1 MRKTLIALFLA
12 FGVAPTPDVAAQ
24 QPVTKAN
31 YALAEQ
37 FSPAKIDRM
46 VYSTEVSPHWFR
58 DSDRFWYSYR
68 TSEGVKYYL
77 VDPVA
82 RTKRE
87 LFDLA
92 DLAARITEITGDPF
106 DSQHL
111 PLAKLELK
119 DDKYLTFEIRSTLD
133 EEKKEEEKDDK
144 KKGDRK
150 KPGKKIFRFRYDLA
164 SAALAD
170 ITSEEKEKEYPQWA
184 SISPDGEWAVYCKRY
199 DLYYMDRENLLK
211 VMKDEK
217 DSTVMEHRLTTDG
230 ERRFSYGYTAY
241 DPYATDEE
249 IDKRTGAGI
258 VWSPDSRRFALVRND
273 SRKIKDLWVIDVLA
287 QPRPKLET
295 YQYQMPGEEGPVA
308 SLYLFDFANKTSRV
322 IRAGAFKEQTVE
334 IQRKA
339 RTHADRYEKPAKR
352 LWLGDD
358 KTFYFT
364 RTSRDLKRIDLCAV
378 DVDAD
383 SCRTVVAEK
392 MNTSIENRAPRL
404 VNGGSELLHWSER
417 NGWAHLYRYTADGRL
432 LNALT
437 RGEWHVDQIL
447 GADDKTQTV
456 YFTAN
461 GREEGNPYYTY
472 VYSVRYDGTGLKLLC
487 DVDLEH
493 GISLAD
499 DTRFFVDNS
508 SRVDTTP
515 STVLRNSLGQK
526 VMDLET
532 ADFSQLLKTGYRFPE
547 RFTVKAGDGVTDLYG
562 VMYKPF
568 DFDSTRCYPIIEYV
582 YPGPQTE
589 AVNTAWN
596 RSMNRVD
603 RLAQLGFV
611 VITVGNRGGH
621 PSRSKWYHNYGYGN
635 LRDYGLEDKKVAV
648 QQLAARHN
656 FIDGERVGITGHSGG
671 GFMSTAAILK
681 YPDFFKVAVS
691 CAGNH
696 DNSIY
701 NRWWS
706 EKHHGVKEVVGDKGD
721 TTFLY
726 SIANNQQ
733 LARNLKGRLLLVTG
747 DIDNNVHPGN
757 TMRVVNALIRANK
770 RFDMLVLPGQRHGF
784 GDMNEYYFWR
794 MADYFSE
801 HLLGDS
807 QKSVDIPQLNN
818 D

>member
-1 MRKTLIALFLA
+1 MKKIFLTVSMALCAAGMTHDL
-12 FGVAPTPDVAAQ
+12 AAQ
-24 QPVTKAN
+24 TPHHRAN

-37 FSPAKIDRM
+37 FSPAKINRM
-46 VYSTEVSPHWFR
+46 VYSTEVVPNWFR

-68 TSEGVKYYL
+68 TAEGIGYYL

-82 RTKRE
+82 RTKRP

-111 PLAKLELK
+111 PMNKLELEE
-119 DDKYLTFEIRSTLD
+119 DKYFTFEVPTTL
-133 EEKKEEEKDDK
+133 EEEKTDEKTGK
-144 KKGDRK
+144 KKTE
-150 KPGKKIFRFRYDLA
+150 KKIFRFRYDIA
-164 SAALAD
+164 SGALTDISDREREPDFPHWAAV
-170 ITSEEKEKEYPQWA
+170 
-184 SISPDGEWAVYCKRY
+184 SPDGEWAVYAKRY
-199 DLYYMDRENLLK
+199 DLYFMDRENLLK
-211 VMKDEK
+211 AMKDEK
-217 DSTVMEHRLTTDG
+217 DSTVVEHRLTTDG
-230 ERRFSYGYTAY
+230 IRKFAYGYTTY

-249 IDKRTGAGI
+249 LDKRSGAGI
-258 VWSPDSRRFALVRND
+258 VWSPDSRRFALVRTDN
-273 SRKIKDLWVIDVLA
+273 RKLKDLWVINSLA

-295 YQYQMPGEEGPVA
+295 YPYQMPGEEGPKA
-308 SLYLFDFANKTSRV
+308 YLYLFDFEKKSGRTIRV
-322 IRAGAFKEQTVE
+322 DAFKDQTLSIEQ
-334 IQRKA
+334 A
-339 RTHADRYEKPAKR
+339 PHTHADRYDKPLR
-352 LWLGDD
+352 SVWLGDEN
-358 KTFYFT
+358 TFYFT
-364 RTSRDLKRIDLCAV
+364 RTSRDLKRVDLCAV
-378 DVDAD
+378 NVAAD
-383 SCRTVVAEK
+383 SCRVVVAEK
-392 MNTSIENRAPRL
+392 MNTYLETRRPRL
-404 VNGGSELLHWSER
+404 INGGRELLHWSER
-417 NGWAHLYRYTADGRL
+417 NGWGHIYRYGTDGKL
-432 LNALT
+432 INAVT
-437 RGEWHVDQIL
+437 KGAYHVDRIL
-447 GADDKTQTV
+447 GTDDKTGTII
-456 YFTAN
+456 FTAN
-461 GREEGNPYYTY
+461 GREEGDPYYAY
-472 VYSVRYDGTGLKLLC
+472 VYSVNYDGSGLKRIC
-487 DVDLEH
+487 DGDLEH
-493 GISLAD
+493 NPFLSD
-499 DTRFFVDNS
+499 DARFFVDNV
-508 SRVDTTP
+508 SRVDTIP
-515 STVLRNSLGQK
+515 SSVLRNHLGQRI
-526 VMDLET
+526 MALET
-532 ADFSQLLKTGYRFPE
+532 SDFSQLLKTGYKFPE

-568 DFDSTRCYPIIEYV
+568 DFDPDHTYPIIEYV

-589 AVNTAWN
+589 AVNTAWS

-603 RLAQLGFV
+603 RLAQVGFV
-611 VITVGNRGGH
+611 VISVGNRGGH

-648 QQLAARHN
+648 QQLAARHK
-656 FIDGERVGITGHSGG
+656 FIDIERVGITGHSGG

-706 EKHHGVKEVVGDKGD
+706 EKHHGVKEQVGEKGD

-757 TMRVVNALIRANK
+757 TLRVVDALIRANK
-770 RFDMLVLPGQRHGF
+770 RFDMLVLPGQRHSF

>member
-1 MRKTLIALFLA
+1 MKKTLIALTAILGLWTA
-12 FGVAPTPDVAAQ
+12 RDAAAQ
-24 QPVTKAN
+24 EPVTRAN

-46 VYSTEVSPHWFR
+46 VYTTAVNPGWFK
-58 DSDRFWYSYR
+58 DSDKFWYSYR
-68 TSEGVKYYL
+68 TAEGTKYWL

-82 RTKRE
+82 KTKKE

-92 DLAARITEITGDPF
+92 ALAARITEITGDPF
-106 DSQHL
+106 DSKHL
-111 PLAKLELK
+111 PLGKLELK
-119 DDKYLTFEIRSTLD
+119 EDKFFTFEIRSSV
-133 EEKKEEEKDDK
+133 EEEKPDK
-144 KKGDRK
+144 KN
-150 KPGKKIFRFRYDLA
+150 PGKTKKEKKVFRFRYDIA
-164 SAALAD
+164 SGELTD
-170 ITSEEKEKEYPQWA
+170 ITAGKEEKDFPSWA
-184 SISPDGEWAVYCKRY
+184 SVSPDGKWAVYCKRY
-199 DLYYMDRENLLK
+199 DLWYMDRENLLK
-211 VMKDEK
+211 VMEDDK
-217 DSTVMEHRLTTDG
+217 DSTVTEYRLTTDG
-230 ERRFSYGYTAY
+230 ERKFSYGRTTY

-249 IDKRTGAGI
+249 LDKRAGTNVI
-258 VWSPDSRRFALVRND
+258 WSPDSRHFAMVRTD
-273 SRKIKDLWVIDVLA
+273 SRKIKDMWVINSLA

-295 YQYQMPGEEGPVA
+295 YLYQMPGEEGTTA
-308 SLYLFDFANKTSRV
+308 HIYLFDFEAKSGKV
-322 IRAGAFKEQTVE
+322 IRGGAFKNQTVE
-334 IQRKA
+334 IVPVPATNA
-339 RTHADRYEKPAKR
+339 RRYDKPAKDI
-352 LWLGDD
+352 WLGDNE
-358 KTFYFT
+358 TFYFA
-364 RTSRDLKRIDLCAV
+364 RTSRDLKRIDLCSVKV
-378 DVDAD
+378 DED
-383 SCRTVVAEK
+383 SCRTVAGDK
-392 MNTSIENRAPRL
+392 MNVYLETRPPVPVS
-404 VNGGSELLHWSER
+404 GGRELLVWSER
-417 NGWAHLYRYTADGRL
+417 NGWGHIYRYTADGEL
-432 LNALT
+432 VNAVT
-437 RGEWHVDQIL
+437 AGEFHVDNIL
-447 GADDKTQTV
+447 GTDDKSQTV
-456 YFTAN
+456 FFIAN
-461 GREEGNPYYTY
+461 GREPGNPYYSY
-472 VYSVRYDGTGLKLLC
+472 LYSVRYDGSGLKLLC
-487 DVDLEH
+487 QSDLDH
-493 GISLAD
+493 SVSLSD
-499 DTRFFVDNS
+499 DTRYFVDNC
-508 SRVDTTP
+508 SRVDTIP

-532 ADFSQLLKTGYRFPE
+532 ADFSLLLSAGYKFPE
-547 RFTVKAGDGVTDLYG
+547 RFSVKAGDGVTDLYG

-568 DFDSTRCYPIIEYV
+568 DFDSTRRYPIIEYV

-589 AVNTAWN
+589 AVNTSWS

-603 RLAQLGFV
+603 RLAQLGFI

-648 QQLAARHN
+648 QQLAARYS
-656 FIDGERVGITGHSGG
+656 FIDGERVGIHGHSGG

-706 EKHHGVKEVVGDKGD
+706 EKHHGVKEEVNDKGD

-726 SIANNQQ
+726 SIANNQS

-757 TMRVVNALIRANK
+757 TLRVVDALIRANK

-784 GDMNEYYFWR
+784 GDMNEYFFWR